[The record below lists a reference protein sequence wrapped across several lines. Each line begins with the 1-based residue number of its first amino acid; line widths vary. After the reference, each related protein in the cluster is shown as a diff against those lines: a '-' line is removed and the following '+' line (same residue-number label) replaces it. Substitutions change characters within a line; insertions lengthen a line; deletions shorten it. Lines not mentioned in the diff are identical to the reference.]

1 MTSKTYLKKWTKSGF
16 HGRSRKVY
24 SRTISFKMEHK
35 RMISLFLPEAFLV
48 NFKNTITYAQAE
60 FFSRFFFNISV
71 YGISQKTNDWY
82 NSYELKRPQSWAFQS
97 KPNFGRPGMEVSR
110 YVESLENGSPCRKRH
125 LSLVFVNRTDAL
137 SLQFH
142 KRVSPS
148 NVDAR
153 ALLDRAFYGF
163 WKADNII
170 LVNFVADAGFIYNGE
185 GGAKTWDLYAWRL
198 SYESSNYLGSTSSR
212 FRTPGIV
219 LIQTVYNK

>member
-1 MTSKTYLKKWTKSGF
+1 
-16 HGRSRKVY
+16 
-24 SRTISFKMEHK
+24 
-35 RMISLFLPEAFLV
+35 MISLFLPEAFLV
-48 NFKNTITYAQAE
+48 NFKNIITYSQAE
-60 FFSRFFFNISV
+60 FFSRFFFNNSV
-71 YGISQKTNDWY
+71 YGISRKTNDWY
-82 NSYELKRPQSWAFQS
+82 NSYELKRPQSRAFQS
-97 KPNFGRPGMEVSR
+97 KPS
-110 YVESLENGSPCRKRH
+110 YVESLENGSPCWKRH
-125 LSLVFVNRTDAL
+125 LWLVFVNRTDAL

-163 WKADNII
+163 WKADNITI
-170 LVNFVADAGFIYNGE
+170 VNFAADAGFIYNGE

-198 SYESSNYLGSTSSR
+198 SYESSNYLGSISSR